1 MYERAATI
9 RKWFFRTFRCHYWSF
24 RERRNALLSF
34 VKWFTH
40 CMGAIL
46 GVFTSIGTRF
56 YQLQNKPRGSDF
68 QSFHEC
74 RKALLLLAKLFS
86 SQYDHSCDTIIEN
99 YINCDGSVNG
109 PPQARNFLGFAT
121 QNSAKNNVFW
131 RFSSTISQKFSAF
144 GRNFG
149 ISRIKSPLVPGFA
162 LTRGGLI
169 QEVTFTNIF

>member
-1 MYERAATI
+1 MIYTLYERDS
-9 RKWFFRTFRCHYWSF
+9 WSF
-24 RERRNALLSF
+24 HEHRNALLSI
-34 VKWFTH
+34 VK
-40 CMGAIL
+40 L
-46 GVFTSIGTRF
+46 LNR
-56 YQLQNKPRGSDF
+56 PRGSDF
-68 QSFHEC
+68 RSFHEC

-99 YINCDGSVNG
+99 YINCDGGVNG
-109 PPQARNFLGFAT
+109 PPQARKFLGFAT

-149 ISRIKSPLVPGFA
+149 ISRIKPPLVPGCA

-169 QEVTFTNIF
+169 RGAGLIRGT